1 MNAMKLIGLLLIIAS
16 IGLLVN
22 AQTNPASGNL
32 ESSSVASKGK
42 GNPIVSLLTCILNN
56 VGNLLG
62 ISVGGIV
69 KDLGHLISSDGS
81 FDLSGL
87 LSGLTSILNIPLDSI
102 FSALRSG
109 NISQLSNILQPLVD
123 QLLHIPLI
131 GSVLSLVA
139 NVLQVNFDI
148 TFLVLIVYLYFD
160 RKKMIWCFRFQFL
173 SS

>member
-1 MNAMKLIGLLLIIAS
+1 M
-16 IGLLVN
+16 
-22 AQTNPASGNL
+22 
-32 ESSSVASKGK
+32 
-42 GNPIVSLLTCILNN
+42 
-56 VGNLLG
+56 
-62 ISVGGIV
+62 

-81 FDLSGL
+81 LDLSGL